1 MALGRL
7 HPSDEY
13 DIRIAVEEG
22 EGGSLDGK
30 WIAMLVDEIEHYSG
44 ENTRLTALLAERDAL
59 RARAERAEDA
69 LRWYADERNYDRSI
83 DHVDAPGLYLADGA
97 FWTDRGY
104 RARAALAASEGQEV
118 RDE

>member
-44 ENTRLTALLAERDAL
+44 ENTRLTALLAERDAEI
-59 RARAERAEDA
+59 ARLVAERDA
-69 LRWYADERNYDRSI
+69 YRDSLLLISRGVWTARNSVESI
-83 DHVDAPGLYLADGA
+83 VWGA
-97 FWTDRGY
+97 REALKKG
-104 RARAALAASEGQEV
+104 AALAARGGES
-118 RDE
+118 

>member
-30 WIAMLVDEIEHYSG
+30 WVAMLVDEIEHYSG
-44 ENTRLTALLAERDAL
+44 EKARLTSLLAERDAEVKGL
-59 RARAERAEDA
+59 REALEAANGVMWMAEAYAEGGG
-69 LRWYADERNYDRSI
+69 S
-83 DHVDAPGLYLADGA
+83 
-97 FWTDRGY
+97 RGPEMRDY
-104 RARAALAASEGQEV
+104 REAEELVSAALAARGGES
-118 RDE
+118 